1 MKLKFLSVLFVS
13 SIFLSACSNPFDQLA
28 DEINNFISS
37 DSSKE
42 DKENIEENNG
52 SEDTTA
58 DNSIAEDADT
68 TVEQQEEEIETVDYS
83 HLLNKGEEVI
93 LDEGTHDVG
102 SDITPGRYTITTDV
116 GYGSISIKDAED
128 YGILNETIVGA
139 TVGATES
146 ADDQPSQINVLLD
159 EDYRVEISNIESV
172 TLTPYETASV
182 SKIFPGQWIV
192 GEDFPAGVYD
202 ISLEKSDMYGSLEVY
217 SQRDMVKSRHSLG
230 SANYGGMT
238 EFTMSFTDGDIVE
251 LRYLPEVTL
260 TER

>member
-1 MKLKFLSVLFVS
+1 MKLKFLLVLFVS

-28 DEINNFISS
+28 DEINNLISS
-37 DSSKE
+37 DSSAE
-42 DKENIEENNG
+42 DNEKIEEDNGTEDMTSNN
-52 SEDTTA
+52 STEEED
-58 DNSIAEDADT
+58 DT

-83 HLLNKGEEVI
+83 HLLNKGEEVN
-93 LDEGTHDVG
+93 LNEGTHDVG
-102 SDITPGRYTITTDV
+102 SDITPGRYVITTDV

-128 YGILNETIVGA
+128 YGILNETIAG
-139 TVGATES
+139 TTES
-146 ADDQPSQINVLLD
+146 ADNQPSQINVLLD
-159 EDYRVEISNIESV
+159 ENYKIEITNIESV

-202 ISLEKSDMYGSLEVY
+202 VSLEEIDTYGSLEVY
-217 SQRDMVKSRHSLG
+217 SQPDMVKSRHSLG

-238 EFTMSFTDGDIVE
+238 KFTMSFTDGDIVE
-251 LRYLPEVTL
+251 LRYMPEVIL